1 MSPNILKSLAAAAAL
16 LFCAGFAVNLAWLP
30 MLLLKLV
37 PVAAAL
43 WWVSAHGERAA
54 YSRWIQCGLVLSLGG
69 DALLALPMDAF
80 VPGLVTFLL
89 AHLAYIA
96 AYVGRSR
103 TLAPGWLILA
113 LCAAGSMFGL
123 LIGHGQLGALRGP
136 VAVYSV
142 VIAVMLW
149 RAGAQRQAS
158 AMAHWALLGALLF
171 VASDAVLAWNR
182 FVDHDPV
189 LRYVNI
195 LLYWLGQWGI
205 AASTMPSRRAPAKSR
220 L

>member
-1 MSPNILKSLAAAAAL
+1 MSPNILKSLAAVAAL
-16 LFCAGFAVNLAWLP
+16 LFCAGFAVNLGWMP

-80 VPGLVTFLL
+80 VPGLITFLL

-113 LCAAGSMFGL
+113 LCAAGTMLGL
-123 LIGHGQLGALRGP
+123 LIEHGQLGALRIP
-136 VAVYSV
+136 VAVYTL

-149 RAGAQRQAS
+149 RAGAQRRAS

-205 AASTMPSRRAPAKSR
+205 AASTMPARRAPAKSQ